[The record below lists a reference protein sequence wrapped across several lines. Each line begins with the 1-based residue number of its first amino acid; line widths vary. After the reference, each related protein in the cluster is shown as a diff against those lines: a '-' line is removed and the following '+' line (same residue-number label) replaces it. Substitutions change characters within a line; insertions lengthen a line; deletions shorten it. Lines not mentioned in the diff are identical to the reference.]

1 MSRSPLPPRT
11 ARLSSAVALSTV
23 DRSQDEKL
31 YQPRI
36 HSRWIRELHRIKVDT
51 GSPMTVLVDRAVA
64 EFVARYR
71 AESQSEVT
79 AKEEPCPPLSWNL

>member
-1 MSRSPLPPRT
+1 MIVGFP
-11 ARLSSAVALSTV
+11 TV

-36 HSRWIRELHRIKVDT
+36 HSRWIRELHRIKLST

-64 EFVARYR
+64 EFVERYR
-71 AESQSEVT
+71 AESQS
-79 AKEEPCPPLSWNL
+79 